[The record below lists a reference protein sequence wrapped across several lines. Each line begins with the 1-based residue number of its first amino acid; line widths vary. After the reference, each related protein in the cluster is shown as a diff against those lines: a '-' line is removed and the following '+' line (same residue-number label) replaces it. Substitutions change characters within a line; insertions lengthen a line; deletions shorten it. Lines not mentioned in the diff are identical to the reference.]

1 MFKKFLRN
9 RKGAAMVEYALL
21 VAGIAIVA
29 VVAVSVLGHKTADL
43 LGTAAAVIPGVN
55 TDDND
60 SIQSGQLIETKL
72 DQAGGSITLDIGQ
85 IVTNSETERLGNN
98 MGYAPT
104 ELPTLVTQTNP

>member
-1 MFKKFLRN
+1 MLKKFLRN

-29 VVAVSVLGHKTADL
+29 VVAVSLLGHKTADL

-60 SIQSGQLIETKL
+60 SITSGQLIETVVNGNG
-72 DQAGGSITLDIGQ
+72 DITLDINQ
-85 IVTNSETERLGNN
+85 IEANSGTERLGDNL
-98 MGYAPT
+98 GYDAG
-104 ELPTLVTQTNP
+104 ELPTLVVQTNP

>member
-1 MFKKFLRN
+1 MLKNFMRS
-9 RKGAAMVEYALL
+9 RKGAVMVEYALL

-60 SIQSGQLIETKL
+60 AIASGQLIETNL
-72 DQAGGSITLDIGQ
+72 NADTAITLDINQ
-85 IVTNSETERLGNN
+85 IEANSTTERLGNN
-98 MGYAPT
+98 LGYT
-104 ELPTLVTQTNP
+104 VGDLPTLVIQTNP